1 MKKIILNESQL
12 KKIITEN
19 TDKYDKIKVIY
30 DNSQGEMVKTHQ
42 PAKLDY
48 DNLVQRLY
56 NAMKGL
62 GNTDLDAIRA
72 VFDEIPDLPSLNKL
86 INTFGIQEGEDLLE
100 WLDGDINYE
109 KEWNQYVYIPF
120 RRMEVRSNELQ
131 HSKYK
136 ANEVK
141 IKVDEGI
148 KYKFEQKFPCLK
160 GTPGYKVTK
169 ATVTKSGQEQLF
181 FSHDKGHNAIIMDG
195 TAWSFK
201 GGKYVSQKGKVS
213 CPQTA
218 DNFSGDLKVDQ
229 PKPVNEQMY
238 GLEGG
243 DGEVID
249 FSKDAET
256 APKTSTTPTTPET
269 STTGDTK
276 TKKVDTPEKPKVV
289 TKLMTGNDVKEIQ
302 TILHKQGFGDI
313 VGSVDGKLGKKT
325 LAGIKQLF
333 LGATRPKIEAITS
346 LKPKG
351 IEPLTKTE
359 PNYQLAEEIQKN
371 FNRFL

>member
-12 KKIITEN
+12 KKILNEG
-19 TDKYDKIKVIY
+19 KYDQIKLIY
-30 DNSQGEMVKTHQ
+30 NNSQGENVKSHQ

-48 DNLVQRLY
+48 DSLEQRLY
-56 NAMKGL
+56 KAMKGI
-62 GNTDLDAIRA
+62 GSTDVADIRA

-86 INTFGIQEGEDLLE
+86 INTFGTQEGENLLQ
-100 WLDGDINYE
+100 WLDGDINYDD
-109 KEWNQYVYIPF
+109 EWNETVYIPF
-120 RRMEVRSNELQ
+120 RRMEKRSQELQ

-141 IKVDEGI
+141 IKIDEGV

-169 ATVTKSGQEQLF
+169 ATVSKSGQEQLF
-181 FSHDKGHNAIIMDG
+181 FSHDKGHNAITIDG

-229 PKPVNEQMY
+229 PKVDQPKPVNEQMA
-238 GLEGG
+238 GLEGS
-243 DGEVID
+243 DGEVIN
-249 FSKDAET
+249 FSKDTET
-256 APKTSTTPTTPET
+256 APETKTSPET
-269 STTGDTK
+269 KTDAE
-276 TKKVDTPEKPKVV
+276 TKKVDTPEKSKVV

-313 VGSVDGKLGKKT
+313 VGSVDGKLGPKT
-325 LAGIKQLF
+325 LAGIKKLF
-333 LGATRPKIEAITS
+333 LGVTRPKIEAIT
-346 LKPKG
+346 LQPKG
-351 IEPLTKTE
+351 IKSVSPDVKTPE
-359 PNYQLAEEIQKN
+359 LAVTEGIQKN
-371 FNRFL
+371 FKRFL